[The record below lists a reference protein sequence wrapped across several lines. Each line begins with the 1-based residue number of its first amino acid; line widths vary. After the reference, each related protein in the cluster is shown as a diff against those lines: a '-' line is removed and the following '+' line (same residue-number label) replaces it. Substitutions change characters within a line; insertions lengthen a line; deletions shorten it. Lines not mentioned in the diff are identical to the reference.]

1 MNASIPSIDHSQ
13 LSQEPK
19 NINMHVVED
28 VNQKWDQLMG
38 GCQDQKMEQDSD
50 IRSHPSMAEGEK
62 YKNIHY
68 FHEDQDPSSEEKAD
82 KNDWDTEKS
91 NLEKIEEKSE
101 GESPQKKKAPKVIA
115 HVSPQKVEVIQIS
128 FAEKPKEMP
137 TVSPF
142 AKDLIAQMEAAMK
155 AKDSETFCDLIFEVE
170 CNDLTEQIDLPWYE
184 QMASKLQ
191 EE

>member
-1 MNASIPSIDHSQ
+1 
-13 LSQEPK
+13 
-19 NINMHVVED
+19 
-28 VNQKWDQLMG
+28 
-38 GCQDQKMEQDSD
+38 
-50 IRSHPSMAEGEK
+50 MAEGEK

-68 FHEDQDPSSEEKAD
+68 FHEDQDPSSEEKGD

-115 HVSPQKVEVIQIS
+115 HVSPQKVEVVQIS

-155 AKDSETFCDLIFEVE
+155 AKDSETLCDLIFEVE